1 MDMDGWI
8 QERME
13 GVDVYVACGR
23 FILTEEF
30 EERSWTSWMSEHGL
44 SSWVFCWFA
53 LVSSYGWRAAEYL
66 LFLGRLGLLI
76 PPWRRTSV

>member
-1 MDMDGWI
+1 MDMGGWI

-30 EERSWTSWMSEHGL
+30 EERSWTSWMSEHGSHHGCFVGL
-44 SSWVFCWFA
+44 LWFR
-53 LVSSYGWRAAEYL
+53 LTDG
-66 LFLGRLGLLI
+66 GRLSIFYFWGV
-76 PPWRRTSV
+76 WAC